1 LRLPPKIGFDDR
13 PTPDVVEW
21 LRRTKTYFSN
31 RGYSAD
37 DVRLVV
43 DSQTEYIDHVV
54 RNVKDRAELC
64 ALISATFSSDDSAA
78 LSFSNRTL
86 RKSYAALAHCFAG
99 LPELGFARGYR
110 SIAIKGLTN
119 FLAVVVFFTI
129 CYVVIGALL
138 AGQSDFGPANSSPLL
153 GLALL
158 GGLLVLLAYVE
169 GSHISIARLQNARIP
184 ATYSSGRVVR
194 LHRLVRST
202 EDASKFFAGRQIM
215 VIIIVFFVSRLTSF
229 PNLTTFPFTSVAL
242 PGGVFTPI
250 TVIFVQYGI
259 AGAVF
264 VYWFGQMIPQLIATK
279 APTWVLN
286 DPFGELVTR
295 LGKFIGEL
303 GVASPAEYVAS
314 FFGNEPDI
322 PQDSRA
328 RYLQLSEDNGWS
340 YLAQRKVWR
349 FSETA
354 ATITYGHVS
363 TFLVPG
369 MRAFTD
375 YGLLLLRSL
384 NPTPSVRSE
393 LFRQNGTIE
402 HSVPTAEEA
411 LQTNDIGDYVQFTS
425 SVSPK
430 WGNFEVGDVL
440 CWSVHGGVRLDRV
453 MEDTY
458 QIGHPVQHFLFRCAF
473 PERFGIVAPTVT
485 ITRLVDDG
493 MRESREVAEL
503 RIEDAGQGM
512 KAFEYAAA
520 YPAVGSRLKFSWAFH
535 DG

>member
-1 LRLPPKIGFDDR
+1 
-13 PTPDVVEW
+13 
-21 LRRTKTYFSN
+21 
-31 RGYSAD
+31 
-37 DVRLVV
+37 LVV
-43 DSQTEYIDHVV
+43 DSQSEYIDHVI
-54 RNVKDRAELC
+54 RSGKDRAELC
-64 ALISATFSSDDSAA
+64 ALINAAFSDDNSVAQ
-78 LSFSNRTL
+78 SFSIGAL
-86 RKSYAALAHCFAG
+86 RKSHAALAHCFAG
-99 LPELGFARGYR
+99 LPELAFARGYR
-110 SIAIKGLTN
+110 SLILKTLANL
-119 FLAVVVFFTI
+119 LAVFAFFTI
-129 CYVVIGALL
+129 SFVVVGALL
-138 AGQSDFGPANSSPLL
+138 AGQSDFEPANASPWFGLVLL
-153 GLALL
+153 I
-158 GGLLVLLAYVE
+158 GLLVLLAYVE

-184 ATYSSGRVVR
+184 SSYSSGRVVR

-229 PNLTTFPFTSVAL
+229 PGLTTFPFTSVPL
-242 PGGVFTPI
+242 PAGVFTPL

-295 LGKFIGEL
+295 LGKFIGQL
-303 GVASPAEYVAS
+303 GVASPAEYAAS
-314 FFGNEPDI
+314 FFGSEPEI

-340 YLAQRKVWR
+340 YLAQRKEWR

-354 ATITYGHVS
+354 ATVTYGHVS

-384 NPTPSVRSE
+384 NPTPSVRAQ
-393 LFRQNGTIE
+393 LFRKNSGTE
-402 HSVPTAEEA
+402 QSVPTAEEP
-411 LQTNDIGDYVQFTS
+411 LQTNEIGDYVQFTS

-458 QIGHPVQHFLFRCAF
+458 QIAHPVQHFLFRCAF
-473 PERFGIVAPTVT
+473 PESFGIVAPTVT

-493 MRESREVAEL
+493 MRESREVAEM